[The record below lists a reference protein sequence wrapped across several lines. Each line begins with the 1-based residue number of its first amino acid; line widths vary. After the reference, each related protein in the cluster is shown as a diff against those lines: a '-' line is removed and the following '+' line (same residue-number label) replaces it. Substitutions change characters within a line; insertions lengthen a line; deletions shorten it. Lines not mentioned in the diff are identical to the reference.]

1 MGGSEVLEGGEMM
14 DFGHKLTIMRWIR
27 DMKVDVLAKK
37 VQVDGMIMSAIV
49 RGDIIASAALEK
61 RIRSALGWPVEVDEM
76 LEIIVRATYKNGDS
90 VALTPKPEPKIELAP
105 TVPTPTIEP
114 VVVVKKKMGRPRKV
128 RPEDDKIEDDGEI
141 IELDEVR
148 GSVVG

>member
-1 MGGSEVLEGGEMM
+1 MM

-128 RPEDDKIEDDGEI
+128 RPEDDNVEDDGEEI
-141 IELDEVR
+141 DMGELR
-148 GSVVG
+148 RSVVA